1 MRAPADLV
9 QLRVDSTQLLGDL
22 IIRDSTMQLLPLQ
35 VLVEVMMWLGRV
47 VTLWVSLGLKRHR
60 GVLLSQADLGSMG
73 ELNDASADL

>member
-35 VLVEVMMWLGRV
+35 VLVEVTMWLGRV
-47 VTLWVSLGLKRHR
+47 VALWVSLGLKRHR
-60 GVLLSQADLGSMG
+60 GILLSQADLGSMG
-73 ELNDASADL
+73 ELNDASTDL